1 MPPREEDEKLD
12 LGIPVEDPNVKVD
25 LSESAD
31 DDDELL
37 EGGKA
42 TKGDGEQPEKTR
54 DPVTGK
60 WGKAKAERGKN
71 RREETNWRT
80 EKTQLEAQMKRQ
92 QDDSDRRFREMQQ
105 RLDQSMQRPQ
115 QTGQPADPFASKFAD
130 IDRRLTA
137 ELKLLSNDP
146 NNDDY
151 TAYNAIRREETRL
164 IAQQEAY
171 QAKQFEAQ
179 RPQPQASPYA
189 ARVPIIESEFPWLQ
203 DPRFKDLGLKA
214 QVIKQGLVSL
224 DGRPDTL
231 DTDREA
237 LATAVARFGGE
248 YGLRTPAAPS
258 PRTRQMYEAP
268 VSQNGPYRG
277 TQPTEIELPRQLVN
291 GSGLNEAAL
300 RAALRRPD

>member
-80 EKTQLEAQMKRQ
+80 EKTALEAQMKRQ

-130 IDRRLTA
+130 LDAQLAA
-137 ELKLLSNDP
+137 ELKLIEADP
-146 NNDDY
+146 SRDY
-151 TAYNAIRREETRL
+151 KRYRELVRQETKL
-164 IAQQEAY
+164 AVQQQNY
-171 QAKQFEAQ
+171 QDRMMEAQ
-179 RPQPQASPYA
+179 RPQPQVSPYA

-214 QVIKQGLVSL
+214 QVIKQSLVSL
-224 DGRPDTL
+224 EGRPDTL

-237 LATAVARFGGE
+237 LATAVARFGAE
-248 YGLRTPAAPS
+248 YGLRQAAAPS

-268 VSQNGPYRG
+268 VSQQGPYRG
-277 TQPTEIELPRQLVN
+277 AQPQEIDIPRQLVN
-291 GSGLNEAAL
+291 GSGLDERAL
-300 RAALRRPD
+300 RSALRRPD